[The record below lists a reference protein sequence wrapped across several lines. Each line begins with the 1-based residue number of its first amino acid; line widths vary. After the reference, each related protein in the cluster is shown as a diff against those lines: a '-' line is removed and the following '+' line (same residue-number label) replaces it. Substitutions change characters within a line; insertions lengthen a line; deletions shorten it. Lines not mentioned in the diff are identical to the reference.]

1 LLEHLPTLPKERWAT
16 AAEAFISGRGRQLAA
31 AVRKGIVTETLA
43 ILRDPAFAALFGPE
57 ARAEVAIVAEVPH
70 PSGRGPALRL
80 AGKID
85 RLVRDLDSILIVDYK
100 TNRPPPTKVEQVAA
114 AYLFQLAAY
123 RLALREIYAGRRVKT
138 ALLWTDGPRIMPIP
152 DLLLDEFTGR
162 LWSLDVSHLDASGAH
177 S

>member
-1 LLEHLPTLPKERWAT
+1 MKGRFP
-16 AAEAFISGRGRQLAA
+16 AAP
-31 AVRKGIVTETLA
+31 
-43 ILRDPAFAALFGPE
+43 D
-57 ARAEVAIVAEVPH
+57 
-70 PSGRGPALRL
+70 
-80 AGKID
+80 
-85 RLVRDLDSILIVDYK
+85 
-100 TNRPPPTKVEQVAA
+100 NRPPPSKVEQVAA

-123 RLALREIYAGRRVKT
+123 RLALREIYAGRHVKT